1 MTKLAFFYATFPRP
15 TETFVRRE
23 LRYLQKIGLSPEI
36 FSIWKGEKN
45 WEGNSIHLFPFLN
58 ILCLLFWIPYW
69 AWKRPSAFK
78 TILKHLWSTPCP
90 NLQNW
95 NETFLGLA
103 FALVRA
109 KDFPKNKYSRVHGV
123 WATMP
128 ATAAFGMNLL
138 IDIPFSMGA
147 HAYDVFRAG
156 GDWLLPLKIKYASKV
171 RTSSQSTAK
180 RLSLLGLERE
190 KLEII
195 YRSLNRFNG
204 REHFNLVK
212 KNKLCLLSVG
222 RLVPKK
228 GYFLLIHILQKLKH
242 ANIPFQ
248 LNIIGG
254 GNLEREIKRQIRLAG
269 LADDVLLLGYLDEA
283 ETEMFYRQSDALL
296 FTGIIAPNGDRD
308 GIPNVVPEA
317 MAHGLLVLASIYAG
331 CSEAFMDSRSGY
343 SLSPYKPDAWVN
355 LLSQFYSEPEK
366 FVEVRKSA
374 LLHAEAKFSDKV
386 NCQSFKTLFV

>member
-45 WEGNSIHLFPFLN
+45 WEGKSIHLFPILN
-58 ILCLLFWIPYW
+58 ILYLLLWIPYW
-69 AWKRPSAFK
+69 AWKRPYPFK

-109 KDFPKNKYSRVHGV
+109 KEFQINNYSRVHGV

-128 ATAAFGMNLL
+128 ATAAFGMNQL

-147 HAYDVFRAG
+147 HAYDVFRGG
-156 GDWLLPLKIKYASKV
+156 GDWLLPLKVKFASKV
-171 RTSSQSTAK
+171 RTSSQSTAN
-180 RLSLLGLERE
+180 RLTLLGLERE
-190 KLEII
+190 KLDII

-204 REHFNLVK
+204 REHFNLVN
-212 KNKLCLLSVG
+212 KNKLSLLSVG

-228 GYFLLIHILQKLKH
+228 GYFLLIHILQELKH

-254 GNLEREIKRQIRLAG
+254 GNLEREIKRQIHLAG
-269 LADDVLLLGYLDEA
+269 LADEVSLLGYLDEA

-296 FTGIIAPNGDRD
+296 FTGIIAPDGDRD

-331 CSEAFMDSRSGY
+331 CSEAFIDGRSGY
-343 SLSPYKPDAWVN
+343 AISPYKPDAWVK
-355 LLSQFYSEPEK
+355 LLGQFYSEPEK
-366 FVEVRKSA
+366 FMEVRKSA